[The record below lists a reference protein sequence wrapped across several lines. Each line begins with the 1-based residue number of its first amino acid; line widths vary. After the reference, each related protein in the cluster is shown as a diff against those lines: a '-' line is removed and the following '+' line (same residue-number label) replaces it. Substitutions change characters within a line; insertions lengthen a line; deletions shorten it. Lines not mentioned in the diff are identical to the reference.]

1 MIKITGR
8 GIIMPLQDRFIF
20 RFGFI
25 LTVIFISLILLNPSR
40 SFAGDATQVIRE
52 YNYDGWEEVDIP
64 KLAEQGE
71 AEAQRILGNR
81 HYNGQGVPQDYKEAA
96 KWYRKAAEQG
106 DAEAQCR
113 LGRMYQNGKGVSQDY
128 KEAAKWYHK
137 AAEQGNVKAQ
147 ISLAIAYRN
156 GDGVPQD
163 HKKAL
168 YWFTKAAE
176 QGNASGQWMLGSMYE
191 FVQDISQ
198 DYKKAAK
205 WYRKSAEQGN
215 ASGQYLLGSM
225 YYTGQGVPQD
235 YIRAYAW
242 FNLAASQGNTDAA
255 GYRNDLANR
264 FMTPQ
269 QIAAAQKHAV
279 ELQDKIENRS
289 RAATT
294 ETEKSQSKGS
304 GTGFFITRD
313 GYILTCYH
321 VVEKANSVQVLV
333 GDKMYEADIEQIDIH
348 NDLSLL
354 KIRGVF
360 SAIAFS
366 PARSAKLGES
376 IFTIGYPNPVLQ
388 GYAAK
393 LTRGEI
399 NSLSGYRDDPRL
411 YQISAPVQ
419 PGNSGGALVDENG
432 HVVGVVVA
440 ILDARAALKIT
451 GALPQNV
458 NYAIKGTYALAFLD
472 ALPEVSRKLMDP
484 KKNSKIS
491 FEKIVDHLKKC
502 TVMIVTY

>member
-1 MIKITGR
+1 
-8 GIIMPLQDRFIF
+8 MPLQDRFIF

-25 LTVIFISLILLNPSR
+25 LTVIFISLVLVNPRR
-40 SFAGDATQVIRE
+40 SFAGDVTQDVRIS
-52 YNYDGWEEVDIP
+52 
-64 KLAEQGE
+64 AEQGNAKAQCE
-71 AEAQRILGNR
+71 LGYMYDFGQGVPQDYKKAIRWYRKAAEQGYAEAQYNLG
-81 HYNGQGVPQDYKEAA
+81 HMYDKGQGVPQDYKEAVRWYRKAVEQGYA
-96 KWYRKAAEQG
+96 KAQYNLGYMYSIGQGVPQDYKEAVRWCRKAAEQG
-106 DAEAQCR
+106 VAKAQCV
-113 LGRMYQNGKGVSQDY
+113 LGLMYD
-128 KEAAKWYHK
+128 
-137 AAEQGNVKAQ
+137 
-147 ISLAIAYRN
+147 
-156 GDGVPQD
+156 
-163 HKKAL
+163 
-168 YWFTKAAE
+168 F
-176 QGNASGQWMLGSMYE
+176 
-191 FVQDISQ
+191 
-198 DYKKAAK
+198 
-205 WYRKSAEQGN
+205 
-215 ASGQYLLGSM
+215 
-225 YYTGQGVPQD
+225 GQGVPQD

-255 GYRNDLANR
+255 GFRNNLADT

-269 QIAAAQKHAV
+269 QIAVAQELTV

-289 RAATT
+289 SATT
-294 ETEKSQSKGS
+294 SETEKSQSKGV

-366 PARSAKLGES
+366 PARSVKLGES
-376 IFTIGYPNPVLQ
+376 IFTIGYPNPDFQ

-432 HVVGVVVA
+432 HVVGIVVA
-440 ILDARAALKIT
+440 VLDAWATLKIT

-472 ALPEVSRKLMDP
+472 ALPEVSRKLILPEKNP
-484 KKNSKIS
+484 KKSS
-491 FEKIVDHLKKC
+491 EKIVDHVKKC

>member
-1 MIKITGR
+1 
-8 GIIMPLQDRFIF
+8 MPLQDRFIF

-25 LTVIFISLILLNPSR
+25 LTVIFISLILVNPRR
-40 SFAGDATQVIRE
+40 SFAEDATDIR
-52 YNYDGWEEVDIP
+52 
-64 KLAEQGE
+64 KLAEQGD
-71 AEAQRILGNR
+71 ANAQYDLGIMYDIGR
-81 HYNGQGVPQDYKEAA
+81 GVPQDYKEAA
-96 KWYRKAAEQG
+96 RWYRKAAEQG
-106 DAEAQCR
+106 VAFAQ
-113 LGRMYQNGKGVSQDY
+113 S
-128 KEAAKWYHK
+128 
-137 AAEQGNVKAQ
+137 
-147 ISLAIAYRN
+147 
-156 GDGVPQD
+156 
-163 HKKAL
+163 
-168 YWFTKAAE
+168 
-176 QGNASGQWMLGSMYE
+176 MLG
-191 FVQDISQ
+191 
-198 DYKKAAK
+198 
-205 WYRKSAEQGN
+205 
-215 ASGQYLLGSM
+215 LM
-225 YYTGQGVPQD
+225 YYKGRGVPQD
-235 YIRAYAW
+235 YIRTYAW
-242 FNLAASQGNTDAA
+242 LNLAASQGHTDAA
-255 GYRNDLANR
+255 EFRNDLANTV
-264 FMTPQ
+264 MTPQ
-269 QIAAAQKHAV
+269 QIAVAQELTV

-289 RAATT
+289 SAATS
-294 ETEKSQSKGS
+294 ETEKSQSKGV

-360 SAIAFS
+360 PAIAFS

-419 PGNSGGALVDENG
+419 PGNSGGALVDEKG
-432 HVVGVVVA
+432 HVVGIVVA

-484 KKNSKIS
+484 KKNPKKS
-491 FEKIVDHLKKC
+491 FEKIVDHVKKC
-502 TVMIVTY
+502 TVMIVPY

>member
-1 MIKITGR
+1 ML
-8 GIIMPLQDRFIF
+8 LQDRFLF

-25 LTVIFISLILLNPSR
+25 LTVIFISLILVNPCR
-40 SFAGDATQVIRE
+40 SFAGDATDIR
-52 YNYDGWEEVDIP
+52 
-64 KLAEQGE
+64 KLAEQGD
-71 AEAQRILGNR
+71 AEAQCKLGFM
-81 HYNGQGVPQDYKEAA
+81 YNIGRGVPQDYKEAVRWYRKA
-96 KWYRKAAEQG
+96 AEQGYATAQYNLGIMYDIGRRVPQDYKEAVKWYRKAAEQG
-106 DAEAQCR
+106 YANAQYN
-113 LGRMYQNGKGVSQDY
+113 LGIMY
-128 KEAAKWYHK
+128 
-137 AAEQGNVKAQ
+137 
-147 ISLAIAYRN
+147 RT
-156 GDGVPQD
+156 GDGVPQ
-163 HKKAL
+163 
-168 YWFTKAAE
+168 
-176 QGNASGQWMLGSMYE
+176 N
-191 FVQDISQ
+191 
-198 DYKKAAK
+198 
-205 WYRKSAEQGN
+205 
-215 ASGQYLLGSM
+215 
-225 YYTGQGVPQD
+225 

-242 FNLAASQGNTDAA
+242 FNLAASQGEAEA
-255 GYRNDLANR
+255 SKQRNNLADT

-269 QIAAAQKHAV
+269 QIAAAQELTV
-279 ELQDKIENRS
+279 ELQDNIENRS
-289 RAATT
+289 SAATS
-294 ETEKSQSKGS
+294 ETEKSQSKGV

-333 GDKMYEADIEQIDIH
+333 GDKMYEADIKQIDIH

-360 SAIAFS
+360 PAIAFS
-366 PARSAKLGES
+366 PARSVKLGES
-376 IFTIGYPNPVLQ
+376 IFTIGYPNPLLQ

-419 PGNSGGALVDENG
+419 PGNSGGALVDKNG
-432 HVVGVVVA
+432 HVVGIVVA

-458 NYAIKGTYALAFLD
+458 NYAIKSAYALAFLD

-484 KKNSKIS
+484 KKNPKKS